1 MIKVEV
7 KYDHSF
13 DANFDARQ
21 MCVKSVIALPIHLIL
36 DKQDGKCDLNFDST
50 FDARQRRNQICYGF
64 ATTFE
69 SCQRRGQTCQL
80 LWLQFWR
87 ASKAFKDT
95 TALHTFDLLCQ
106 RRSKTSRL
114 CIPLISYVKGVQRR
128 HGFVQLWSY
137 VMSGQRRVKDGH
149 ILRLLFKRPNYVI
162 FSVFTIKWS
171 LLSCQSEFFL
181 IKKVFIWPGGG
192 PRKQRENAAASG
204 FPHFSGQSE
213 MTP

>member
-1 MIKVEV
+1 MYRSNGWADIRVLTNSHFPRTAPVSKWRVWHITARKIGFTLNLILIKVEV

-21 MCVKSVIALPIHLIL
+21 MCVKSVVALPIHLIL
-36 DKQDGKCDLNFDST
+36 DKQEGKCDLNFDST

-87 ASKAFKDT
+87 ASKVFKDT

-149 ILRLLFKRPNYVI
+149 ILRLLFKRPNNL
-162 FSVFTIKWS
+162 FS
-171 LLSCQSEFFL
+171 
-181 IKKVFIWPGGG
+181 
-192 PRKQRENAAASG
+192 
-204 FPHFSGQSE
+204 
-213 MTP
+213 